1 MRDKSVIREKTQTA
15 CLPKEL
21 APDEFELYDLK
32 VTVEGGSFVC
42 RHHSDQGFR
51 VEGEDL
57 IFPEGRRF
65 SLYALAAILPLLPAK
80 ERPSR
85 FCGLDNARRPHC
97 VPGSELRRAL
107 QNHAH
112 GKAHLRHGDC
122 TVVPLESDPET
133 NFSTD
138 GNSK

>member
-1 MRDKSVIREKTQTA
+1 MSS
-15 CLPKEL
+15 KEL

-57 IFPEGRRF
+57 IFPEGGRF

-80 ERPSR
+80 ERPTASADWMTTDALIACGECQVSFRR
-85 FCGLDNARRPHC
+85 FC
-97 VPGSELRRAL
+97 S
-107 QNHAH
+107 
-112 GKAHLRHGDC
+112 
-122 TVVPLESDPET
+122 
-133 NFSTD
+133 
-138 GNSK
+138 